1 MSEPAE
7 DADAVDVAVAATGAA
22 LDDAAEAPGVAH
34 EDAAEQQTTAA
45 AKPADPGDSEPQAEL
60 EEARAAAAAPAEA
73 ADITQAAAPADDAK
87 LSSEDEGLLD
97 RWVEAKRS
105 KDFATADK
113 LREEL
118 RARGIEPDQ
127 VRPNNKKGAAPQTF
141 DDETERKLSQWVA
154 AKRAKDF
161 ATADRIRDEL
171 RTQGVDPDKVRP
183 ATNSAPPPPQPAA
196 PYGYPP
202 PHHGGRW
209 GGGGWGGGGWGGGGG
224 YGEYGGGYGEYGGWG
239 PQFDRHTEARLTEW
253 VQAKRSKDF
262 ATADKIREEYAPCCP
277 PCALLGVGRE

>member
-22 LDDAAEAPGVAH
+22 QDDAAEAPGVAH
-34 EDAAEQQTTAA
+34 EDAAEQQTAA
-45 AKPADPGDSEPQAEL
+45 AAESADPGDGEPQAEL

-73 ADITQAAAPADDAK
+73 ADVKQAAAPADDAK

-127 VRPNNKKGAAPQTF
+127 VRPNNKKGPAPQTF

-171 RTQGVDPDKVRP
+171 RTQSVDPDKVRP

-202 PHHGGRW
+202 PHHGG
-209 GGGGWGGGGWGGGGG
+209 GG
-224 YGEYGGGYGEYGGWG
+224 
-239 PQFDRHTEARLTEW
+239 
-253 VQAKRSKDF
+253 
-262 ATADKIREEYAPCCP
+262 
-277 PCALLGVGRE
+277 